1 MKQKL
6 PNQGAILTLGII
18 SICTC
23 FMYGFIGLACGII
36 SLVLAKKSITLFNKT
51 SEKYSE
57 ESLNTVKS
65 GKTCA
70 IIGISLSA
78 VSLLI
83 IIAFFG
89 AYITLLISMFSEAMA
104 SGT

>member
-23 FMYGFIGLACGII
+23 FMYGFIGLTCGII
-36 SLVLAKKSITLFNKT
+36 SLVLAKKSIVLFSQNPGT
-51 SEKYSE
+51 YSD
-57 ESLNTVKS
+57 ESLNSVKS

-78 VSLLI
+78 IALLMI
-83 IIAFFG
+83 IVFFG
-89 AYITLLISMFSEAMA
+89 AYITMLLSLFGGAMA
-104 SGT
+104 AS